1 MKNRVAGTFRSLRSF
16 NFRLWTAGALV
27 SNVGTWM
34 QRVAQDWLVLTQ
46 LTHHDASALGIVVSL
61 QFAPQLLLL
70 PWTGSAA
77 DRLNQRKLLI
87 LTQAAMGVLAL
98 ILGVLTIAGVI
109 QLWHVY
115 VLAFLSGS
123 AAALDAPVRQTFVAE
138 MVGDADLS
146 NAVALNSTSF
156 NAAQMIGPAVA
167 GLLIASVGIGWA
179 FLLNGLSFAAVLI
192 SMSFFRLTELHKSA
206 RAHPITSGF
215 LEGLRYVWK
224 RPDLKAILIM
234 LFLIGTFGLNFP
246 IFIATMA
253 VNVFHSDA
261 RAFGLLSSIMAVG
274 TVSGALFAASRQKQS
289 LASLMAG
296 AGVFGL
302 GCTLAALAPG
312 YWWFAAT
319 LIIIGAAALTF
330 ANGTNSIMQ
339 LSTEPAMRGRVM
351 ALRVAIAFGGTP
363 IGAPIVGWVAN
374 HFGPRWSLVIGA
386 VAGFAAALVAV
397 LVLARRKNT
406 PRRVISP
413 VKSASIQ
420 PNPLSIPAR
429 RVRLL
434 AAGHH
439 RGLAAVFAGAVDLLP
454 EAHKVVDSGDGGDQH
469 RKVDGGNGD
478 PPDRYDEHANLP
490 LIPAMGQNG

>member
-1 MKNRVAGTFRSLRSF
+1 MINTVTVTFRSLRSF

-27 SNVGTWM
+27 SNAGTGM

-46 LTHHDASALGIVVSL
+46 LTHHDASALGIVMGL

-70 PWTGSAA
+70 PWTGLAA
-77 DRLNQRKLLI
+77 DRLNQRKLLM
-87 LTQAAMGVLAL
+87 LTQATMGALAL
-98 ILGVLTIAGVI
+98 LLGGLTIAGVI

-138 MVGDADLS
+138 MVGDADLT
-146 NAVALNSTSF
+146 NAVALNATSF
-156 NAAQMIGPAVA
+156 NAAQMIGPAIA
-167 GLLIASVGIGWA
+167 GLLIAGVGIGWA

-192 SMSFFRLTELHKSA
+192 SMSFFRLSDLHPSA
-206 RAHPITSGF
+206 RAHRSASGF
-215 LEGLRYVWK
+215 LEGLRYVWR
-224 RPDLKAILIM
+224 RPDLRAILIM

-246 IFIATMA
+246 IFISTMA

-274 TVSGALFAASRQKQS
+274 TVSGALFAASRRKPT

-319 LIIIGAAALTF
+319 LMIIGAAGLIF

-351 ALRVAIAFGGTP
+351 ALRVGIALGGTP

-374 HFGPRWSLVIGA
+374 HFGPRWALGIGA
-386 VAGFAAALVAV
+386 GSGFIAALVAV
-397 LVLARRKNT
+397 YVLARRKE
-406 PRRVISP
+406 
-413 VKSASIQ
+413 
-420 PNPLSIPAR
+420 PLL
-429 RVRLL
+429 V
-434 AAGHH
+434 
-439 RGLAAVFAGAVDLLP
+439 
-454 EAHKVVDSGDGGDQH
+454 Q
-469 RKVDGGNGD
+469 
-478 PPDRYDEHANLP
+478 
-490 LIPAMGQNG
+490 